1 MITKG
6 EIKREV
12 FLSKSLTKRFLAQLQ
27 QLPEGRL
34 YMKKE
39 RGYQRAYQR
48 VGGKERYL
56 NQRKTKIA
64 IGLANRREVE
74 RAIKQLEENMELL
87 AKMDREYTDIADLM
101 PDFMGLEPESK
112 APLQKRAHLMAR
124 ETLEEIASRWLA
136 DHNGNTDYRPEG
148 RIHRTSDGIYVRSK
162 SELSI
167 YEYFKAHGIIFIY
180 EKPVQ
185 MGDHVRYPDFT
196 LIRKSDGKI
205 FLWEHLG
212 SMSDPSYFKTNI
224 DKIYE
229 YMVNGYLPFRDIIF
243 TYDDEDG
250 AIDLMEVDRI
260 LRGFGFIE

>member
-48 VGGKERYL
+48 VGGKEKYL

-87 AKMDREYTDIADLM
+87 EY
-101 PDFMGLEPESK
+101 GL
-112 APLQKRAHLMAR
+112 Q
-124 ETLEEIASRWLA
+124 T
-136 DHNGNTDYRPEG
+136 
-148 RIHRTSDGIYVRSK
+148 
-162 SELSI
+162 
-167 YEYFKAHGIIFIY
+167 
-180 EKPVQ
+180 
-185 MGDHVRYPDFT
+185 
-196 LIRKSDGKI
+196 
-205 FLWEHLG
+205 
-212 SMSDPSYFKTNI
+212 
-224 DKIYE
+224 
-229 YMVNGYLPFRDIIF
+229 
-243 TYDDEDG
+243 
-250 AIDLMEVDRI
+250 
-260 LRGFGFIE
+260 